1 MKHPHNSPWHTYKL
15 KSKYSPSTFVAATAR
30 EETRDDNVGEMY
42 EATAHELLADVKTV
56 QVVIN
61 SHLNRQGC
69 TVLSERFRNAI
80 GNRACAILRFGVM
93 MHWRLVNRM
102 MYWRLVNRMMH
113 WRLVDA
119 LASS

>member
-1 MKHPHNSPWHTYKL
+1 VRVCVCACACACIPP
-15 KSKYSPSTFVAATAR
+15 AR
-30 EETRDDNVGEMY
+30 VQNLGP
-42 EATAHELLADVKTV
+42 ALLADVKTV